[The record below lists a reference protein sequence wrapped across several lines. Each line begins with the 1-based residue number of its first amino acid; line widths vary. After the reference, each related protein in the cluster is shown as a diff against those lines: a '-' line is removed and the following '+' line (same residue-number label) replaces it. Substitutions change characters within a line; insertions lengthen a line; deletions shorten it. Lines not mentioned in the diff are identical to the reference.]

1 MRKYITRRLLL
12 MIPTALLATMVVF
25 GLMKLVPGDAAIAI
39 LADLDVGSQE
49 QADQAAENLR
59 ERFGLNDPIPVQYWK
74 WLVSVGKL
82 EFGDSIIQG
91 RPVREIILERLP
103 RTAELAAI
111 AVVLIFVYA
120 IPMGIWSA
128 VRQDRLADH
137 VIRVISIA
145 GLSVPLVWLGT
156 LFLFGSSRMLNW
168 IPPLAYKGPFD
179 SLGTNLLM
187 LGPPAI
193 LLSFAIGASIIRM
206 TRGQMIEV
214 LREDYIRTARAKGL
228 GQNAVLVRH
237 ALRNAILPVMT
248 QFGGI
253 LGALLTGT
261 VVAETI
267 FNIPGLGRAMVE
279 AINNRDFAVVQGLV
293 LINIAIVLL
302 VNLIIDLFYS
312 VADPRIRYS

>member
-1 MRKYITRRLLL
+1 

-39 LADLDVGSQE
+39 LADLDVGSRE
-49 QADQAAENLR
+49 EADAAADRLR
-59 ERFGLNDPIPVQYWK
+59 ERFGLNDSIPVQYWN
-74 WLVSVGKL
+74 WIVSVGKL

-91 RPVREIILERLP
+91 RPVRDIILERLP
-103 RTAELAAI
+103 RTLELAAI
-111 AVVLIFVYA
+111 AVVLIFAYA

-128 VRQDRLADH
+128 VRQDKLADH
-137 VIRVISIA
+137 IIRVISIL

-156 LFLFGSSRMLNW
+156 LFMFGSSRLLHW
-168 IPPLAYKGPFD
+168 VPPLIYKGPID

-187 LGPPAI
+187 LGPPAV

-228 GQNAVLVRH
+228 GQRSLLVRH

-253 LGALLTGT
+253 LGALMTGT

-279 AINNRDFAVVQGLV
+279 SINNRDFAVVQGLV
-293 LINIAIVLL
+293 LINIAMVLM
-302 VNLIIDLFYS
+302 VNLVIDLLYS

>member
-1 MRKYITRRLLL
+1 MGKYITRRLLL

-39 LADLDVGSQE
+39 LADLDVGSRE
-49 QADQAAENLR
+49 EADAAADRLR
-59 ERFGLNDPIPVQYWK
+59 ERFGLNDSIPVQYWN
-74 WLVSVGKL
+74 WIVSVGKL

-91 RPVREIILERLP
+91 RPVRDIILERLP
-103 RTAELAAI
+103 RTLELAAI
-111 AVVLIFVYA
+111 AVVLIFAYA

-128 VRQDRLADH
+128 VRQDKLADH
-137 VIRVISIA
+137 IIRVISIL

-156 LFLFGSSRMLNW
+156 LFMFGSSRLLHW
-168 IPPLAYKGPFD
+168 VPPLIYKGPID

-187 LGPPAI
+187 LGPPAV

-228 GQNAVLVRH
+228 AQRSLLVRH

-253 LGALLTGT
+253 LGALMTGT

-279 AINNRDFAVVQGLV
+279 SINNRDFAVVQGLV
-293 LINIAIVLL
+293 LINIAMVLM
-302 VNLIIDLFYS
+302 VNLVIDLLYS

>member
-1 MRKYITRRLLL
+1 MGKYVTRRLLL

-39 LADLDVGSQE
+39 LADLDVGTQE
-49 QADQAAENLR
+49 EADVAADRLR
-59 ERFGLNDPIPVQYWK
+59 ERFGLNESLPVQYWK
-74 WLVSVGKL
+74 WIVSVGKL

-91 RPVREIILERLP
+91 RPVRDIILERLP
-103 RTAELAAI
+103 RTLELAAI
-111 AVVLIFVYA
+111 AVVLIFAYA

-128 VRQDRLADH
+128 VRQDKLADH
-137 VIRVISIA
+137 LIRVISIL

-156 LFLFGSSRMLNW
+156 LFMFGSSRLLHW
-168 IPPLAYKGPFD
+168 VPPLIYKGPID

-187 LGPPAI
+187 LGPPAV

-228 GQNAVLVRH
+228 AQSSLLVRH

-253 LGALLTGT
+253 LGALMTGT

-279 AINNRDFAVVQGLV
+279 SINNRDFAVVQGLV
-293 LINIAIVLL
+293 LINIAMVLM
-302 VNLIIDLFYS
+302 VNLVIDLLYS